1 MSPKS
6 QQKITIDWRPDKTS
20 GRPIYKQ
27 IVDYMSEMIS
37 SGHWA
42 IGSRLPSQ
50 RSLAQQFGVNRSTI
64 TTAMEEL
71 YSYGVLEGDFGR
83 GTYIASNTWTLMMS
97 SAPPDWGT
105 YIRSGSFKP
114 NVPTIQAINRLEFEE
129 GYIRLGTGELAPE
142 LFPRD
147 SMEEVF
153 RRLPAQIPSLN
164 YLGPLGL
171 PELREA
177 LACRVTGPDILPE
190 PHRWARESPDP
201 PWNRT
206 A

>member
-1 MSPKS
+1 MK
-6 QQKITIDWRPDKTS
+6 RF
-20 GRPIYKQ
+20 RC
-27 IVDYMSEMIS
+27 
-37 SGHWA
+37 
-42 IGSRLPSQ
+42 
-50 RSLAQQFGVNRSTI
+50 STI

-105 YIRSGSFKP
+105 
-114 NVPTIQAINRLEFEE
+114 
-129 GYIRLGTGELAPE
+129 GELAAE

-153 RRLPAQIPSLN
+153 RRFPAQIPSLN

-177 LACRVTGPDILPE
+177 LARRVTGPDILPE

>member
-1 MSPKS
+1 
-6 QQKITIDWRPDKTS
+6 
-20 GRPIYKQ
+20 
-27 IVDYMSEMIS
+27 
-37 SGHWA
+37 
-42 IGSRLPSQ
+42 
-50 RSLAQQFGVNRSTI
+50 
-64 TTAMEEL
+64 MEEL

-97 SAPPDWGT
+97 STPPDWGT

-129 GYIRLGTGELAPE
+129 GYIR
-142 LFPRD
+142 
-147 SMEEVF
+147 
-153 RRLPAQIPSLN
+153 
-164 YLGPLGL
+164 
-171 PELREA
+171 
-177 LACRVTGPDILPE
+177 RVTGPDILPE